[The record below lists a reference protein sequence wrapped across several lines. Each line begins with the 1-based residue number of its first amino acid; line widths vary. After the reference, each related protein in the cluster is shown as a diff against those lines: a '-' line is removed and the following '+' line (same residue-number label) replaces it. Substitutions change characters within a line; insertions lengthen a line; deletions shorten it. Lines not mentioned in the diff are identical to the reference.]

1 MAGKTE
7 KKAGLPLAVALV
19 ALLLFVSVVGIVAY
33 VKKAGSDVPGEAET
47 TSIAADSRA
56 DDGDAAA
63 EESAPDD
70 TASEDEE
77 DDEATALIDD
87 RLDDVPNAYQAYLE
101 LVDELEAS
109 YGTPATIE
117 SAQGYLDLDA
127 SHFADLSG
135 LCLLELID
143 FDRDGLDE
151 LVAGYREPTDGS
163 YHFRVYGYAQGQ
175 LHMYIDSIMG
185 GVGQPVIY
193 ELATE
198 TLNDGQ
204 EYLITHDGIRGHR
217 IYGFDATGRFVK
229 RIEIGDNQIDGKPV
243 YSTAVAKAM
252 QAWISDEQTRYPM
265 TMLQDADAALQAIE
279 ETRAELEAGAALAA
293 PDVLEAEDPALAN
306 ADDAGIVTYADD
318 PAGTTADADA
328 HLHLDQPDAPP
339 DAEAHLD
346 PTAVGPAGTG
356 ESASEHATTAGD
368 IIGAARSAAE
378 TTESADAELPKPRAY
393 TAKQLLAQIHDVT
406 DDSIADY
413 LYADFDGDGVRDL
426 VALSLHCTPPKDT
439 GASDWSAIY
448 AAPDGSEDSGDAMRF
463 GSGTDYTLSWWFA
476 NGEQVY
482 TFDSMRAPVVTGAKL
497 LKLETD
503 AGLQLAATVYWE
515 DDGATAGSATSGT
528 SLFSGTHS
536 AAAYAADA
544 GANQGGLSATRQ
556 TDSTSLIYRFDDS
569 GATELFR
576 EDGYRLSNPG
586 ANRIGF
592 SSVHY
597 TKADDGSLNESCAY
611 GTLRYNTADDSYQ
624 EYAF

>member
-1 MAGKTE
+1 MARKTE
-7 KKAGLPLAVALV
+7 KKAELPMAVTLV
-19 ALLLFVSVVGIVAY
+19 ALLLFVSVVGTVLY
-33 VKKAGSDVPGEAET
+33 VKKAGSGGPDEAGT
-47 TSIAADSRA
+47 TSAAADSSTA
-56 DDGDAAA
+56 DVDTAG
-63 EESAPDD
+63 ESAPDD
-70 TASEDEE
+70 AAAGDEE
-77 DDEATALIDD
+77 DEDEDTALIDET
-87 RLDDVPNAYQAYLE
+87 LDDVPHAYQAYLE
-101 LVDELEAS
+101 AVDELEAS
-109 YGTPATIE
+109 FGTPAAIE

-135 LCLLELID
+135 LCLLQLID
-143 FDRDGLDE
+143 FNRDGLDE

-217 IYGFDATGRFVK
+217 IYGFDATGHFMK
-229 RIEIGDNQIDGKPV
+229 RIEIGAHQINGEPV
-243 YSTAVAKAM
+243 YDNSVVKAM
-252 QAWISDEQTRYPM
+252 RAWISDEQTRYPM
-265 TMLQDADAALQAIE
+265 TMLQDAHVALQAIE
-279 ETRAELEAGAALAA
+279 ATRTELEDGAALTD
-293 PDVLEAEDPALAN
+293 PDVLEVEDPESAN
-306 ADDAGIVTYADD
+306 ADDAGIVTYADG
-318 PAGTTADADA
+318 PTGTTTDG
-328 HLHLDQPDAPP
+328 HLHLDST
-339 DAEAHLD
+339 E
-346 PTAVGPAGTG
+346 VGPAGTD

-368 IIGAARSAAE
+368 IVGAAKSTVE
-378 TTESADAELPKPRAY
+378 TTESEDAEPPKPRNC

-426 VALSLHCTPPKDT
+426 VALSLHCTPPKET
-439 GASDWSAIY
+439 AASDWSAIY

-503 AGLQLAATVYWE
+503 VGLQLAATVYWE
-515 DDGATAGSATSGT
+515 DEDTDAVHTSAGA

-597 TKADDGSLNESCAY
+597 TKGDDGCLNESCAY

>member
-1 MAGKTE
+1 MARKTE
-7 KKAGLPLAVALV
+7 KKAGLPMAVTLV
-19 ALLLFVSVVGIVAY
+19 ALLLFVSAVGTVLY
-33 VKKAGSDVPGEAET
+33 VKKAGSGGPDEAET
-47 TSIAADSRA
+47 TSAAADSSAA
-56 DDGDAAA
+56 DVDAAA
-63 EESAPDD
+63 GEPAPD
-70 TASEDEE
+70 AAAAGDEE
-77 DDEATALIDD
+77 GEDTALIDET
-87 RLDDVPNAYQAYLE
+87 LDNVPHAYQAYLE
-101 LVDELEAS
+101 AVDELEAS
-109 YGTPATIE
+109 FGTPAAIE

-229 RIEIGDNQIDGKPV
+229 RIEIGDNQINGQPV

-252 QAWISDEQTRYPM
+252 QAWIADEQTRYPM

-279 ETRAELEAGAALAA
+279 ETRAELETGAALTD
-293 PDVLEAEDPALAN
+293 PDILEAEDPSAAN

-318 PAGTTADADA
+318 PAGTTADA
-328 HLHLDQPDAPP
+328 HLQLDQPDATP

-346 PTAVGPAGTG
+346 PTAVGPAGTS

-368 IIGAARSAAE
+368 IIGAARSATE
-378 TTESADAELPKPRAY
+378 TTESADAEPPKPRNS

-426 VALSLHCTPPKDT
+426 VALSLHCTPPKET
-439 GASDWSAIY
+439 AASDWSAIY
-448 AAPDGSEDSGDAMRF
+448 AAPDGSEDGDAMRF
-463 GSGTDYTLSWWFA
+463 SSGTDYTLSWWFA

-503 AGLQLAATVYWE
+503 VGLQLAATVYWE
-515 DDGATAGSATSGT
+515 DEDTDAVNTSAGT

-597 TKADDGSLNESCAY
+597 TKGDDGSLNESCAY

>member
-7 KKAGLPLAVALV
+7 KKAGLPMAVVLV
-19 ALLLFVSVVGIVAY
+19 ALLLFVSVVGIAVY
-33 VKKAGSDVPGEAET
+33 VMKARSGGAGESET

-56 DDGDAAA
+56 ADEDAAA
-63 EESAPDD
+63 GESVPDD
-70 TASEDEE
+70 AASEDEE

-87 RLDDVPNAYQAYLE
+87 SLDDVPNAYQAYLE

-151 LVAGYREPTDGS
+151 LVAGYREPADGS

-185 GVGQPVIY
+185 GVGRPVIY

-243 YSTAVAKAM
+243 YSTAVARAM

-265 TMLQDADAALQAIE
+265 TMLQDADAALQAIK
-279 ETRAELEAGAALAA
+279 ETRAELETGAALTD
-293 PDVLEAEDPALAN
+293 PDILEAEDPASAN

-318 PAGTTADADA
+318 PAGTTADA
-328 HLHLDQPDAPP
+328 HLQLDQPDATP

-368 IIGAARSAAE
+368 IIGAARSATE
-378 TTESADAELPKPRAY
+378 TTESADAEPPKPRNS

-426 VALSLHCTPPKDT
+426 IALSLHCTPPKDT

-448 AAPDGSEDSGDAMRF
+448 AAPDGSENSGDAMRF

-482 TFDSMRAPVVTGAKL
+482 TFDSMRAPVATGAKL
-497 LKLETD
+497 MKLETD

-592 SSVHY
+592 SSVRY

>member
-7 KKAGLPLAVALV
+7 KKAGLPMAVTLV
-19 ALLLFVSVVGIVAY
+19 ALLLIVSVIGIGVY
-33 VKKAGSDVPGEAET
+33 VKKEGSGESDEAET
-47 TSIAADSRA
+47 TSAAADSSTA
-56 DDGDAAA
+56 DADAAA
-63 EESAPDD
+63 AGESAPDD
-70 TASEDEE
+70 ATAGDEE
-77 DDEATALIDD
+77 DDGEDTALIDET
-87 RLDDVPNAYQAYLE
+87 LEDVPHACQAYLE
-101 LVDELEAS
+101 AVDELEAS
-109 YGTPATIE
+109 YGTPATIA

-198 TLNDGQ
+198 TLNDGR
-204 EYLITHDGIRGHR
+204 EYLITHDGIRSHR
-217 IYGFDATGRFVK
+217 IYGFDATGHFMK
-229 RIEIGDNQIDGKPV
+229 RIEIGDNQINGEPV

-252 QAWISDEQTRYPM
+252 QAWIADEQTRYPM

-279 ETRAELEAGAALAA
+279 ETRAELKAGAALAE
-293 PDVLEAEDPALAN
+293 PDVLEAEDPASAN
-306 ADDAGIVTYADD
+306 ADDAAD
-318 PAGTTADADA
+318 
-328 HLHLDQPDAPP
+328 Q
-339 DAEAHLD
+339 
-346 PTAVGPAGTG
+346 TAVGHTDAG
-356 ESASEHATTAGD
+356 ESASTHATTED
-368 IIGAARSAAE
+368 IIDAAQAAADPDE
-378 TTESADAELPKPRAY
+378 TADTELPKPRAY

-426 VALSLHCTPPKDT
+426 VALSLHCTPPKET
-439 GASDWSAIY
+439 AASDWSAIY
-448 AAPDGSEDSGDAMRF
+448 AVPDGSEDSGGAMRF

-503 AGLQLAATVYWE
+503 VGLQLAATVYWE
-515 DDGATAGSATSGT
+515 GDGTDAASTSAGT

-544 GANQGGLSATRQ
+544 GVNQGGLSATRQ
-556 TDSTSLIYRFDDS
+556 TDSTGLIYRFDDS

-597 TKADDGSLNESCAY
+597 TKGDDGRLNESCAY

>member
-7 KKAGLPLAVALV
+7 KKAGLPMAVALV
-19 ALLLFVSVVGIVAY
+19 ALLLFVSAVGTVLY
-33 VKKAGSDVPGEAET
+33 VKKAGSGGPDEAET
-47 TSIAADSRA
+47 TSAAADSSAA
-56 DDGDAAA
+56 DADAVAG
-63 EESAPDD
+63 ESAPDD
-70 TASEDEE
+70 AVAGDEE
-77 DDEATALIDD
+77 GEDTALIDET
-87 RLDDVPNAYQAYLE
+87 LDDVPHAYQAYLE
-101 LVDELEAS
+101 VVDELEAS
-109 YGTPATIE
+109 FGTPAAIE

-135 LCLLELID
+135 LCLLQLID

-217 IYGFDATGRFVK
+217 IYGFDATGHFMK
-229 RIEIGDNQIDGKPV
+229 RIEIGAHQINGEPV
-243 YSTAVAKAM
+243 YDNSVVKAM
-252 QAWISDEQTRYPM
+252 RAWIADEQTRYPM
-265 TMLQDADAALQAIE
+265 TMLQDADTALQAIE
-279 ETRAELEAGAALAA
+279 ATRAELEAGAALT
-293 PDVLEAEDPALAN
+293 DSEVLEAENPESAN
-306 ADDAGIVTYADD
+306 ADDAGIVTCADG
-318 PAGTTADADA
+318 PTGTTTDG
-328 HLHLDQPDAPP
+328 HLHLDST
-339 DAEAHLD
+339 E
-346 PTAVGPAGTG
+346 VGPAGTD

-368 IIGAARSAAE
+368 IVGAAKSTVE
-378 TTESADAELPKPRAY
+378 TTESEDAEPPKPRNC

-406 DDSIADY
+406 DDSIADC

-426 VALSLHCTPPKDT
+426 VALSLHCTPPKET
-439 GASDWSAIY
+439 AASDWSAIY

-463 GSGTDYTLSWWFA
+463 SSGTDYTLSWWFA

-503 AGLQLAATVYWE
+503 VGLQLAATVYWE
-515 DDGATAGSATSGT
+515 DEDTDAVNTSAGV

-536 AAAYAADA
+536 AAAYVADA

-597 TKADDGSLNESCAY
+597 TKGDDGRLNESCAY

>member
-7 KKAGLPLAVALV
+7 KKAGLPMAVALV
-19 ALLLFVSVVGIVAY
+19 ALLLFVSVVGIVVY
-33 VKKAGSDVPGEAET
+33 VKKARSGGPGESET
-47 TSIAADSRA
+47 TSIAADSHA

-63 EESAPDD
+63 GESAPDD
-70 TASEDEE
+70 TGSEDEK
-77 DDEATALIDD
+77 DDETTALIDD
-87 RLDDVPNAYQAYLE
+87 SLDDVPNAYQAYLE

-109 YGTPATIE
+109 YGQPATLA

-151 LVAGYREPTDGS
+151 LLTGYREPTDGS

-229 RIEIGDNQIDGKPV
+229 RIEIGDNQINGQPV

-279 ETRAELEAGAALAA
+279 ATRAELEAGAALTD
-293 PDVLEAEDPALAN
+293 PDILEAEDPESAN

-318 PAGTTADADA
+318 PAGTT
-328 HLHLDQPDAPP
+328 PDT
-339 DAEAHLD
+339 ETHLD
-346 PTAVGPAGTG
+346 PTLVVPAGA
-356 ESASEHATTAGD
+356 SASEHPTNDGD

-378 TTESADAELPKPRAY
+378 TTESADAEPPKLRNS

-426 VALSLHCTPPKDT
+426 VALSLHCTPSKET
-439 GASDWSAIY
+439 AASDWSAVY
-448 AAPDGSEDSGDAMRF
+448 AAPDGSEDSDDTMRF

-497 LKLETD
+497 MKLETD
-503 AGLQLAATVYWE
+503 TGLQLAATVYWE
-515 DDGATAGSATSGT
+515 DDGAAAGSVTSGT

-556 TDSTSLIYRFDDS
+556 ADSTSLIYRFDDS

-586 ANRIGF
+586 VNRIGF

>member
-7 KKAGLPLAVALV
+7 KKAGLPMAVALV
-19 ALLLFVSVVGIVAY
+19 ALLLLVSVVGIVVY
-33 VKKAGSDVPGEAET
+33 VKKARSGGPGESET
-47 TSIAADSRA
+47 TSIAADSHA
-56 DDGDAAA
+56 ADGDAAA
-63 EESAPDD
+63 GESAADD

-77 DDEATALIDD
+77 GDETTALIDD
-87 RLDDVPNAYQAYLE
+87 SLDDVPNAYQAYLE

-109 YGTPATIE
+109 FGTPATIE

-151 LVAGYREPTDGS
+151 LLTGYREPTDGS

-229 RIEIGDNQIDGKPV
+229 RIEIGDNQIDGQPV

-279 ETRAELEAGAALAA
+279 ETRAELETGAAL
-293 PDVLEAEDPALAN
+293 
-306 ADDAGIVTYADD
+306 
-318 PAGTTADADA
+318 
-328 HLHLDQPDAPP
+328 
-339 DAEAHLD
+339 
-346 PTAVGPAGTG
+346 
-356 ESASEHATTAGD
+356 
-368 IIGAARSAAE
+368 AE
-378 TTESADAELPKPRAY
+378 TTESEDAEPPKPRAY

-426 VALSLHCTPPKDT
+426 VALSLHCTPPKET
-439 GASDWSAIY
+439 AASDWSAIY
-448 AAPDGSEDSGDAMRF
+448 AAPDGSEDSDDAMRF

-482 TFDSMRAPVVTGAKL
+482 TFDSMRAPVATGAKL
-497 LKLETD
+497 MKLETD

-592 SSVHY
+592 SSVRY

>member
-1 MAGKTE
+1 MTGKECAMAGKTE
-7 KKAGLPLAVALV
+7 KKAGLPMAVALV
-19 ALLLFVSVVGIVAY
+19 ALLLFVSAVGTVLY
-33 VKKAGSDVPGEAET
+33 VKKAGSGGPDEAET
-47 TSIAADSRA
+47 TSAAADSSAA
-56 DDGDAAA
+56 DADAAA
-63 EESAPDD
+63 GESAPDD
-70 TASEDEE
+70 AVAGDEE
-77 DDEATALIDD
+77 GEDTALIDET
-87 RLDDVPNAYQAYLE
+87 LDDVPHAYQAYLE
-101 LVDELEAS
+101 VVDELEAS
-109 YGTPATIE
+109 FGTPAAIE

-135 LCLLELID
+135 LCLLQLID

-217 IYGFDATGRFVK
+217 IYGFDATGHFMK
-229 RIEIGDNQIDGKPV
+229 RIEIGAHQINGEPV
-243 YSTAVAKAM
+243 YDNSVVKAM
-252 QAWISDEQTRYPM
+252 RAWIADEQTRYPM
-265 TMLQDADAALQAIE
+265 TMLQDADTALQAIE
-279 ETRAELEAGAALAA
+279 ATRAELEAGAALT
-293 PDVLEAEDPALAN
+293 DSEVLEAENPESAN
-306 ADDAGIVTYADD
+306 ADDAGIVTCADG
-318 PAGTTADADA
+318 PTGTTTDG
-328 HLHLDQPDAPP
+328 HLHLDST
-339 DAEAHLD
+339 E
-346 PTAVGPAGTG
+346 VGPAGTD

-368 IIGAARSAAE
+368 IVGAAKSTVE
-378 TTESADAELPKPRAY
+378 TTESEDAEPPKPRNC

-406 DDSIADY
+406 DDSIADC

-426 VALSLHCTPPKDT
+426 VALSLHCTPPKET
-439 GASDWSAIY
+439 AASDWSAIY

-463 GSGTDYTLSWWFA
+463 SSGTDYTLSWWFA

-503 AGLQLAATVYWE
+503 VGLQLAATVYWE
-515 DDGATAGSATSGT
+515 DEDTDAVNTSAGV

-597 TKADDGSLNESCAY
+597 TKGDDGRLNESCAY

>member
-1 MAGKTE
+1 MARKTE
-7 KKAGLPLAVALV
+7 KKAGLPMAVALV
-19 ALLLFVSVVGIVAY
+19 ALLLFVSVVGIVVY
-33 VKKAGSDVPGEAET
+33 VKKARSGGPDETET
-47 TSIAADSRA
+47 TSATADSSTA
-56 DDGDAAA
+56 DVDAAA
-63 EESAPDD
+63 GESAPD
-70 TASEDEE
+70 AAAGDEE
-77 DDEATALIDD
+77 GEDTALIDET
-87 RLDDVPNAYQAYLE
+87 LDDVPHAYQAYLE
-101 LVDELEAS
+101 AVDELEAS
-109 YGTPATIE
+109 FGTPAAIE

-135 LCLLELID
+135 LCLLQLID
-143 FDRDGLDE
+143 FNRDGLDE

-217 IYGFDATGRFVK
+217 IYGFDATGHFMK
-229 RIEIGDNQIDGKPV
+229 RIEIGAHQINGEPV
-243 YSTAVAKAM
+243 YDNSVVKAM
-252 QAWISDEQTRYPM
+252 RAWIADEQTSYPM
-265 TMLQDADAALQAIE
+265 TMLQDADVALQAIE
-279 ETRAELEAGAALAA
+279 ATRTELEDGAALTD
-293 PDVLEAEDPALAN
+293 PEVLEAENPESAN
-306 ADDAGIVTYADD
+306 ADDAGIVTYADG
-318 PAGTTADADA
+318 PTGTTTDG
-328 HLHLDQPDAPP
+328 HLYLDLT
-339 DAEAHLD
+339 E
-346 PTAVGPAGTG
+346 VGPAGTD

-368 IIGAARSAAE
+368 VFGAAKSVAE
-378 TTESADAELPKPRAY
+378 TTESEDAEPPKPRAY

-426 VALSLHCTPPKDT
+426 VALSLHCTTPKET

-448 AAPDGSEDSGDAMRF
+448 AAPDGSKDSGDAMRF
-463 GSGTDYTLSWWFA
+463 SSGTDYTLSWWFA

-503 AGLQLAATVYWE
+503 VGLQLAATVYWE
-515 DDGATAGSATSGT
+515 DEDTDAVNTSAGA

-597 TKADDGSLNESCAY
+597 TKGDDGCLNESCAY

>member
-7 KKAGLPLAVALV
+7 KKAGLPMAVALV
-19 ALLLFVSVVGIVAY
+19 ALLLFVSVVGIVVY
-33 VKKAGSDVPGEAET
+33 VKKAGSGEPGENET
-47 TSIAADSRA
+47 TSIAANSHA
-56 DDGDAAA
+56 ADGDAAG
-63 EESAPDD
+63 ESAPDD
-70 TASEDEE
+70 AASEDEE
-77 DDEATALIDD
+77 DDEATALIDES
-87 RLDDVPNAYQAYLE
+87 LDDVPNAYQAYLE

-109 YGTPATIE
+109 FGTPATIE

-204 EYLITHDGIRGHR
+204 EYLITHDGIRSHR

-252 QAWISDEQTRYPM
+252 QAWIADEQTRYPM

-279 ETRAELEAGAALAA
+279 ATRAELATGAALTD
-293 PDVLEAEDPALAN
+293 PDVLEAEDPSAAN

-318 PAGTTADADA
+318 PAGTTADA
-328 HLHLDQPDAPP
+328 HLHLDQPDATP

-346 PTAVGPAGTG
+346 PTAVGPAGTV

-378 TTESADAELPKPRAY
+378 TTESADAEPPKPHNS
-393 TAKQLLAQIHDVT
+393 TAKQLLGQIHDVT
-406 DDSIADY
+406 DDRIADY

-426 VALSLHCTPPKDT
+426 VALSLHCTPPKET
-439 GASDWSAIY
+439 AARDWSALY

-497 LKLETD
+497 MKLETD

>member
-7 KKAGLPLAVALV
+7 KKAGLPMAVTLV
-19 ALLLFVSVVGIVAY
+19 ALLLFVSVVGTVLY
-33 VKKAGSDVPGEAET
+33 VKKAGSGESNQAET
-47 TSIAADSRA
+47 TSAAADSSTA
-56 DDGDAAA
+56 DVDTAG
-63 EESAPDD
+63 ESAPDD
-70 TASEDEE
+70 AAAGDEE
-77 DDEATALIDD
+77 DEDEDTALIDET
-87 RLDDVPNAYQAYLE
+87 LDDVPHAYQAYLE
-101 LVDELEAS
+101 AVDELEAS
-109 YGTPATIE
+109 FGTPAAIE

-135 LCLLELID
+135 LCLLQLID

-217 IYGFDATGRFVK
+217 IYGFDATGHFMK
-229 RIEIGDNQIDGKPV
+229 RIEIGAHQINGEPV
-243 YSTAVAKAM
+243 YDNSVVKAM
-252 QAWISDEQTRYPM
+252 RAWISDEQTSYPM
-265 TMLQDADAALQAIE
+265 TMLQDAHVALQAIE
-279 ETRAELEAGAALAA
+279 ATRTELEDGAALTD
-293 PDVLEAEDPALAN
+293 PEVLEAENPASAN
-306 ADDAGIVTYADD
+306 ADDAGIVTYADG
-318 PAGTTADADA
+318 PTGTTTDG
-328 HLHLDQPDAPP
+328 HLHLDST
-339 DAEAHLD
+339 E
-346 PTAVGPAGTG
+346 VGPAGTD

-368 IIGAARSAAE
+368 IVGAAKSTVE
-378 TTESADAELPKPRAY
+378 TTESEDAEPPKPRNC

-426 VALSLHCTPPKDT
+426 VALSLHCTPPKET
-439 GASDWSAIY
+439 AASDWSAIY
-448 AAPDGSEDSGDAMRF
+448 AAPDGSEDSGAAMRF

-503 AGLQLAATVYWE
+503 MGLQLAATVYWE
-515 DDGATAGSATSGT
+515 DEDTDAVNTSAGA

-597 TKADDGSLNESCAY
+597 TKGDDGRLNESCAY

>member
-7 KKAGLPLAVALV
+7 KKAGLPMAVVLV
-19 ALLLFVSVVGIVAY
+19 ALLLFVSVVGIAVY
-33 VKKAGSDVPGEAET
+33 VNKARSGGPGEPET
-47 TSIAADSRA
+47 TSSAADSRTA
-56 DDGDAAA
+56 DGDAATG
-63 EESAPDD
+63 ESAPDD
-70 TASEDEE
+70 AASEDEE
-77 DDEATALIDD
+77 DDETTALIDET
-87 RLDDVPNAYQAYLE
+87 LDDVPNAYQAYLE

-109 YGTPATIE
+109 FGAPATIE

-151 LVAGYREPTDGS
+151 LVAGYREPTDSS

-217 IYGFDATGRFVK
+217 IYGFDTTGRFVK
-229 RIEIGDNQIDGKPV
+229 RIEIGDNQINGEPV

-252 QAWISDEQTRYPM
+252 QAWIADEQTRYPM

-279 ETRAELEAGAALAA
+279 ETRAELETGAALAE

-318 PAGTTADADA
+318 PAGMTADADA
-328 HLHLDQPDAPP
+328 HLHLDQSDAPP
-339 DAEAHLD
+339 DAEAHLN

-368 IIGAARSAAE
+368 IIGAARSATE
-378 TTESADAELPKPRAY
+378 TTESADAEPPKPRNS

-556 TDSTSLIYRFDDS
+556 ADSTSLIYRFDDS

-576 EDGYRLSNPG
+576 GDGYRLSNPG

-597 TKADDGSLNESCAY
+597 TKGDDGSLNESCAY

>member
-7 KKAGLPLAVALV
+7 KKAGLPMAVALV
-19 ALLLFVSVVGIVAY
+19 ALLLIVSVVGIAVY
-33 VKKAGSDVPGEAET
+33 VKKARSGGAEEPET
-47 TSIAADSRA
+47 ASIAADSRA
-56 DDGDAAA
+56 ADEDAAA
-63 EESAPDD
+63 GESAPDD
-70 TASEDEE
+70 TGSEAEK
-77 DDEATALIDD
+77 DDETTALIDD
-87 RLDDVPNAYQAYLE
+87 SLDDVPNAYQAYLE

-109 YGTPATIE
+109 YGQPATIE

-151 LVAGYREPTDGS
+151 LLTGYREPTDGS

-229 RIEIGDNQIDGKPV
+229 RIEIGDNQIDGQPV

-279 ETRAELEAGAALAA
+279 ATRAELEAGAALTT
-293 PDVLEAEDPALAN
+293 PDILEAEDPESAN

-318 PAGTTADADA
+318 PAGTT
-328 HLHLDQPDAPP
+328 PDT
-339 DAEAHLD
+339 ETHLD
-346 PTAVGPAGTG
+346 PTLVVPAGA
-356 ESASEHATTAGD
+356 SASEHPTNDGD
-368 IIGAARSAAE
+368 IIGAVRSAAE
-378 TTESADAELPKPRAY
+378 TTESADAEPPKPRNS

-426 VALSLHCTPPKDT
+426 IALSLHCTPPKET
-439 GASDWSAIY
+439 GASDWSAVY
-448 AAPDGSEDSGDAMRF
+448 AAPDGNGDSGDVMRF

-482 TFDSMRAPVVTGAKL
+482 TFDSMRASVATGAKL
-497 LKLETD
+497 MKLESD

-556 TDSTSLIYRFDDS
+556 ADSTSLIYRFDDS

>member
-1 MAGKTE
+1 MARKTE
-7 KKAGLPLAVALV
+7 KKAGLPMAVTLV
-19 ALLLFVSVVGIVAY
+19 ALLLFVSVVGTVLY
-33 VKKAGSDVPGEAET
+33 VKKAGSGEADEVET
-47 TSIAADSRA
+47 TSAAADSSTA
-56 DDGDAAA
+56 DVDTAG
-63 EESAPDD
+63 ESAPDD
-70 TASEDEE
+70 AAAGDEE
-77 DDEATALIDD
+77 DEDEDTALIDET
-87 RLDDVPNAYQAYLE
+87 LDDVPHAYQAYLE
-101 LVDELEAS
+101 AVDELEAS
-109 YGTPATIE
+109 FGTPAAIE

-135 LCLLELID
+135 LCLLQLID
-143 FDRDGLDE
+143 FNRDGLDE

-217 IYGFDATGRFVK
+217 IYGFDATGHFMK
-229 RIEIGDNQIDGKPV
+229 RIEIGAHQINGEPV
-243 YSTAVAKAM
+243 YDNSVVKAM
-252 QAWISDEQTRYPM
+252 RAWISDEQTSYPM
-265 TMLQDADAALQAIE
+265 TMLQDADVALQAIE
-279 ETRAELEAGAALAA
+279 ATRAELEDGAALTDS
-293 PDVLEAEDPALAN
+293 DVLEVEDPESAN
-306 ADDAGIVTYADD
+306 ADDAGIVTYADG
-318 PAGTTADADA
+318 PTGTTTDG
-328 HLHLDQPDAPP
+328 HLHLDST
-339 DAEAHLD
+339 E
-346 PTAVGPAGTG
+346 VGPAGTD

-368 IIGAARSAAE
+368 IVGAAKSTVE
-378 TTESADAELPKPRAY
+378 TTESEDAEPPKPRNC

-426 VALSLHCTPPKDT
+426 VALSLHCTPPKET
-439 GASDWSAIY
+439 AASDWSAIY

-482 TFDSMRAPVVTGAKL
+482 TFDSMRATVVTGAKL

-503 AGLQLAATVYWE
+503 VGLQLAATVYWE
-515 DDGATAGSATSGT
+515 DEDTDAVNTSAGT

-544 GANQGGLSATRQ
+544 GANQGGLNATRQ

-597 TKADDGSLNESCAY
+597 TKGDDGCLNESCAY

>member
-7 KKAGLPLAVALV
+7 KKAGLPMAVTLV
-19 ALLLFVSVVGIVAY
+19 ALLLFVSAVGTVLY
-33 VKKAGSDVPGEAET
+33 VKKAGSGELNQAET
-47 TSIAADSRA
+47 TSAAADGSTA
-56 DDGDAAA
+56 DVDAAA
-63 EESAPDD
+63 GESAPDD
-70 TASEDEE
+70 AAAGDEE
-77 DDEATALIDD
+77 GEGEDTALIDET
-87 RLDDVPNAYQAYLE
+87 LDDVPHAYQAYLE
-101 LVDELEAS
+101 AVDELEAS
-109 YGTPATIE
+109 YGTPATIA

-198 TLNDGQ
+198 TLNDGR
-204 EYLITHDGIRGHR
+204 EYLITHDGIRSHR
-217 IYGFDATGRFVK
+217 IYGFDATGHFMK
-229 RIEIGDNQIDGKPV
+229 RIEIGDNQINGEPV

-252 QAWISDEQTRYPM
+252 QAWIADEQTRYPM

-279 ETRAELEAGAALAA
+279 ATRAELEAGAALAE
-293 PDVLEAEDPALAN
+293 PDVFEAEDSESAN
-306 ADDAGIVTYADD
+306 ADDAGIVS
-318 PAGTTADADA
+318 DADG
-328 HLHLDQPDAPP
+328 PTESE
-339 DAEAHLD
+339 DAE
-346 PTAVGPAGTG
+346 P
-356 ESASEHATTAGD
+356 
-368 IIGAARSAAE
+368 
-378 TTESADAELPKPRAY
+378 PKPRAY

-426 VALSLHCTPPKDT
+426 VALSLHCTPPKET
-439 GASDWSAIY
+439 AASDWSAIY
-448 AAPDGSEDSGDAMRF
+448 AAPDGSEDSGDVMRF

-503 AGLQLAATVYWE
+503 VGLQLAATVYWE
-515 DDGATAGSATSGT
+515 GDGTDAASTSAGT

-544 GANQGGLSATRQ
+544 GVNQGGLSATRQ

-597 TKADDGSLNESCAY
+597 TKGDDGRLNESCAY

>member
-1 MAGKTE
+1 MARKTE
-7 KKAGLPLAVALV
+7 KKAGLPMAVTLV
-19 ALLLFVSVVGIVAY
+19 ALLLFVSAVGTVLY
-33 VKKAGSDVPGEAET
+33 VKKAGSGESNQAET
-47 TSIAADSRA
+47 TSAAADGSTA
-56 DDGDAAA
+56 DVDAAVGEPAPDAAA
-63 EESAPDD
+63 G
-70 TASEDEE
+70 DEE
-77 DDEATALIDD
+77 GEDTALIDET
-87 RLDDVPNAYQAYLE
+87 LDDVPHAYQAYLE
-101 LVDELEAS
+101 VADELEAS
-109 YGTPATIE
+109 FGTPAAIE

-127 SHFADLSG
+127 SHFADLGG
-135 LCLLELID
+135 LCLLQLID

-198 TLNDGQ
+198 TLNDGR

-229 RIEIGDNQIDGKPV
+229 RIEIGDNQINGEPV

-252 QAWISDEQTRYPM
+252 QAWIADEQTRYPM

-279 ETRAELEAGAALAA
+279 ETRAELKDGAALAE
-293 PDVLEAEDPALAN
+293 PDVLEAEDPSVAN
-306 ADDAGIVTYADD
+306 ADDAGIVNHADG
-318 PAGTTADADA
+318 PTGTTTDGP
-328 HLHLDQPDAPP
+328 LHLDQPDAAP
-339 DAEAHLD
+339 DTEAHLD
-346 PTAVGPAGTG
+346 STEVGPAGTD
-356 ESASEHATTAGD
+356 ESASEHATTTGD
-368 IIGAARSAAE
+368 IIDTAKSTAE
-378 TTESADAELPKPRAY
+378 TTESEDAEPPKPRAY
-393 TAKQLLAQIHDVT
+393 TAKQLLARIHDVT
-406 DDSIADY
+406 DDSIVDY

-426 VALSLHCTPPKDT
+426 VALSLHCTPPKET
-439 GASDWSAIY
+439 AASDWSAIY

-503 AGLQLAATVYWE
+503 VGLQLAATVYWE
-515 DDGATAGSATSGT
+515 GDGTDAASTSAGT

-597 TKADDGSLNESCAY
+597 TKGDDGRLNESCAY

>member
-7 KKAGLPLAVALV
+7 KKAGLPMAVALV
-19 ALLLFVSVVGIVAY
+19 ALLLFVSVVGIVVY
-33 VKKAGSDVPGEAET
+33 VKKAGSGEPGENET
-47 TSIAADSRA
+47 TSVAADSRA
-56 DDGDAAA
+56 ADGDAAG
-63 EESAPDD
+63 ESASDD
-70 TASEDEE
+70 VASEDEG

-87 RLDDVPNAYQAYLE
+87 SLDDVPNAYQAYLE

-151 LVAGYREPTDGS
+151 LVAGYREPADGS

-229 RIEIGDNQIDGKPV
+229 RIEIGDNQIDGKSV

-279 ETRAELEAGAALAA
+279 ETRAELETGAALTD
-293 PDVLEAEDPALAN
+293 PDILEAEDPSAAN

-318 PAGTTADADA
+318 PAGTTADA
-328 HLHLDQPDAPP
+328 HLQLDQPDATP

-356 ESASEHATTAGD
+356 ESASEHATTTGD
-368 IIGAARSAAE
+368 IIGAARSVAE
-378 TTESADAELPKPRAY
+378 TTESADAEPPKPRNS

-426 VALSLHCTPPKDT
+426 IALSLHCTPPKET

-448 AAPDGSEDSGDAMRF
+448 AAPDGSGDSGDAMRF

-482 TFDSMRAPVVTGAKL
+482 TFDSMRAQLVTGAKL
-497 LKLETD
+497 MKLETD

-515 DDGATAGSATSGT
+515 DNGATAGSATSGT

-556 TDSTSLIYRFDDS
+556 ADSTSLIYRFDDS

-586 ANRIGF
+586 ENRIGF

-597 TKADDGSLNESCAY
+597 TKGDDGSLNESCAY

>member
-7 KKAGLPLAVALV
+7 KKAGLPMAVALV
-19 ALLLFVSVVGIVAY
+19 ALLLFVSVVGIVVY
-33 VKKAGSDVPGEAET
+33 VKKARSGGSEEPET

-56 DDGDAAA
+56 ADGDAAA
-63 EESAPDD
+63 GESAADD

-77 DDEATALIDD
+77 GDEATALIDD
-87 RLDDVPNAYQAYLE
+87 SLDDVPNAYQAYLE

-109 YGTPATIE
+109 YGQPATLA
-117 SAQGYLDLDA
+117 STQGYLDLDA

-151 LVAGYREPTDGS
+151 LVAGYREPADGS

-243 YSTAVAKAM
+243 YSIAVAKAM
-252 QAWISDEQTRYPM
+252 QAWIADEQTRYPM

-279 ETRAELEAGAALAA
+279 ETRAELEVGAALTD
-293 PDVLEAEDPALAN
+293 PDILEAEDPAAAN
-306 ADDAGIVTYADD
+306 ADDAGIVTYADE
-318 PAGTTADADA
+318 PAGTT
-328 HLHLDQPDAPP
+328 PYT
-339 DAEAHLD
+339 ETHLD

-368 IIGAARSAAE
+368 IIGAARSATE
-378 TTESADAELPKPRAY
+378 TTESADAEPPKPRNS

-426 VALSLHCTPPKDT
+426 VALSLHCTPPKET

-497 LKLETD
+497 MKLETD

-592 SSVHY
+592 SSVRY

>member
-1 MAGKTE
+1 MAEKTE

-19 ALLLFVSVVGIVAY
+19 ALLLFVSVVGVVVY
-33 VKKAGSDVPGEAET
+33 VKKASSGGPGESET
-47 TSIAADSRA
+47 TSSAADSRA
-56 DDGDAAA
+56 ADGDAAA

-70 TASEDEE
+70 AASEDEE
-77 DDEATALIDD
+77 GNEATALIDD
-87 RLDDVPNAYQAYLE
+87 SLDDVPNAYQAYLE

-109 YGTPATIE
+109 FGTPATIE

-135 LCLLELID
+135 LCLLKLID

-163 YHFRVYGYAQGQ
+163 YHFRVYGYAQAK
-175 LHMYIDSIMG
+175 LHLYIDSIMG

-229 RIEIGDNQIDGKPV
+229 RIEIGDNQINGEPV

-252 QAWISDEQTRYPM
+252 QAWIADEQTRYPM

-279 ETRAELEAGAALAA
+279 ETRAELEAGAVLTD
-293 PDVLEAEDPALAN
+293 PEVLEAEDPALAN
-306 ADDAGIVTYADD
+306 ADDARIVTSADD
-318 PAGTTADADA
+318 N
-328 HLHLDQPDAPP
+328 
-339 DAEAHLD
+339 
-346 PTAVGPAGTG
+346 
-356 ESASEHATTAGD
+356 
-368 IIGAARSAAE
+368 
-378 TTESADAELPKPRAY
+378 Y

-413 LYADFDGDGVRDL
+413 LYADFDGDGVRDI
-426 VALSLHCTPPKDT
+426 VALSLHCTPPKET
-439 GASDWSAIY
+439 AARDWSALY

-503 AGLQLAATVYWE
+503 VGLQLAATVYWE
-515 DDGATAGSATSGT
+515 GDGTDAASTSAGT
-528 SLFSGTHS
+528 SLFSGTRS

-586 ANRIGF
+586 ENRIGF
-592 SSVHY
+592 SNVHY
-597 TKADDGSLNESCAY
+597 TKGDDGSLNESCAY

>member
-1 MAGKTE
+1 MAWKTE
-7 KKAGLPLAVALV
+7 KKAGLPMAVTLV
-19 ALLLFVSVVGIVAY
+19 ALLLFVSVVGIAVY
-33 VKKAGSDVPGEAET
+33 VKKARSGEPGENET
-47 TSIAADSRA
+47 TSVAADSRA
-56 DDGDAAA
+56 ADGDVAAG
-63 EESAPDD
+63 ESAADD
-70 TASEDEE
+70 AASEDEE

-87 RLDDVPNAYQAYLE
+87 SLDDVPNAYQAYLE

-204 EYLITHDGIRGHR
+204 EYLITHDGIRGHG
-217 IYGFDATGRFVK
+217 IYGFDATGHFMK
-229 RIEIGDNQIDGKPV
+229 RIEIGAHQINGEPV
-243 YSTAVAKAM
+243 YDNSVVKAM
-252 QAWISDEQTRYPM
+252 RAWIADEQTRYPM
-265 TMLQDADAALQAIE
+265 TMLQDADVALQAIE
-279 ETRAELEAGAALAA
+279 ATRAELEAGAALTD
-293 PDVLEAEDPALAN
+293 PEVLEAEDPASAN
-306 ADDAGIVTYADD
+306 ADDAEIVSYADG
-318 PAGTTADADA
+318 PTGTTTDG
-328 HLHLDQPDAPP
+328 HLHLDQSDAAPDT
-339 DAEAHLD
+339 EAHLD
-346 PTAVGPAGTG
+346 PTEVGPAGTD

-368 IIGAARSAAE
+368 IIGAAKSTAE
-378 TTESADAELPKPRAY
+378 TTESEDAEPPKPRNC

-413 LYADFDGDGVRDL
+413 LYGDFDGDGVRDL
-426 VALSLHCTPPKDT
+426 VALSLHCTPPKET
-439 GASDWSAIY
+439 AASDWSAIY
-448 AAPDGSEDSGDAMRF
+448 AAPDGSEDGDAMRF
-463 GSGTDYTLSWWFA
+463 SSGTDYTLSWWFA

-503 AGLQLAATVYWE
+503 VGLQLAATVYWE
-515 DDGATAGSATSGT
+515 DEDTDAVNTSAGT

-597 TKADDGSLNESCAY
+597 TKGDDGSLNESCAY

>member
-1 MAGKTE
+1 
-7 KKAGLPLAVALV
+7 
-19 ALLLFVSVVGIVAY
+19 
-33 VKKAGSDVPGEAET
+33 
-47 TSIAADSRA
+47 
-56 DDGDAAA
+56 
-63 EESAPDD
+63 
-70 TASEDEE
+70 
-77 DDEATALIDD
+77 
-87 RLDDVPNAYQAYLE
+87 
-101 LVDELEAS
+101 
-109 YGTPATIE
+109 
-117 SAQGYLDLDA
+117 
-127 SHFADLSG
+127 
-135 LCLLELID
+135 
-143 FDRDGLDE
+143 
-151 LVAGYREPTDGS
+151 
-163 YHFRVYGYAQGQ
+163 
-175 LHMYIDSIMG
+175 MYIDSIMG

-217 IYGFDATGRFVK
+217 IYGFDATGHFMK
-229 RIEIGDNQIDGKPV
+229 RIEIGAHQINGEPV
-243 YSTAVAKAM
+243 YDNSVVKAM
-252 QAWISDEQTRYPM
+252 RAWIADEQTRYPM
-265 TMLQDADAALQAIE
+265 TMLQDAQAALQAIE
-279 ETRAELEAGAALAA
+279 ATRAELEAGAALAE
-293 PDVLEAEDPALAN
+293 PEVLEAEDPSVAN
-306 ADDAGIVTYADD
+306 ADDAGIVSYADG
-318 PAGTTADADA
+318 PTGTTTDG
-328 HLHLDQPDAPP
+328 HLHLDST
-339 DAEAHLD
+339 E
-346 PTAVGPAGTG
+346 VGPAGTD

-368 IIGAARSAAE
+368 IVGAAKSTAE
-378 TTESADAELPKPRAY
+378 TTESEDAEPPKPRSC

-426 VALSLHCTPPKDT
+426 VALSLHCTQPKDT
-439 GASDWSAIY
+439 AASDWSAIY
-448 AAPDGSEDSGDAMRF
+448 AAPDGSEDGDAMRF
-463 GSGTDYTLSWWFA
+463 SSGTDYTLSWWFA

-503 AGLQLAATVYWE
+503 VGLQLAATVYWE
-515 DDGATAGSATSGT
+515 DEDTDAVNTSAGT

-597 TKADDGSLNESCAY
+597 TKGDDGSLNESCAY
-611 GTLRYNTADDSYQ
+611 GILRYNTADDSYQ

>member
-7 KKAGLPLAVALV
+7 KKAGLPMAVALV
-19 ALLLFVSVVGIVAY
+19 ALLLFVSVVGIAVY
-33 VKKAGSDVPGEAET
+33 VMKARSGGPGEPET
-47 TSIAADSRA
+47 TGIAADSSTA
-56 DDGDAAA
+56 DGDAAA
-63 EESAPDD
+63 GESAADNA
-70 TASEDEE
+70 ASEDEE

-87 RLDDVPNAYQAYLE
+87 SLDDVPNAYQAYLE

-109 YGTPATIE
+109 FGTPATIE

-229 RIEIGDNQIDGKPV
+229 RIEIGDNQINGEPV

-252 QAWISDEQTRYPM
+252 QAWIADEQTRYPM

-279 ETRAELEAGAALAA
+279 ETRAELETGAALAE
-293 PDVLEAEDPALAN
+293 PDVLEAEDPSSAN
-306 ADDAGIVTYADD
+306 ADDAGIATYADD

-328 HLHLDQPDAPP
+328 NLHFDQP

-378 TTESADAELPKPRAY
+378 TTESADAEPPKPRNS

-426 VALSLHCTPPKDT
+426 IALSLHCTPPKDT

-482 TFDSMRAPVVTGAKL
+482 TFDSMRAPVATGAKL
-497 LKLETD
+497 MKLETD

-592 SSVHY
+592 SSVRY

>member
-7 KKAGLPLAVALV
+7 KKAGLPVAVALV
-19 ALLLFVSVVGIVAY
+19 ALLLFVSVVGIVVY
-33 VKKAGSDVPGEAET
+33 VKKAGSDGPDEAET
-47 TSIAADSRA
+47 TSIAVDSSA
-56 DDGDAAA
+56 AAADAAA
-63 EESAPDD
+63 GESAADD
-70 TASEDEE
+70 AATEDE
-77 DDEATALIDD
+77 DDGEREALIDET
-87 RLDDVPNAYQAYLE
+87 LDDVPHAYEAYLE
-101 LVDELEAS
+101 VVDELEAS
-109 YGTPATIE
+109 FGKPATIE
-117 SAQGYLDLDA
+117 PAHGYLDLDA

-135 LCLLELID
+135 LCLLELLD
-143 FDRDGLDE
+143 FNRDGLDE
-151 LVAGYREPTDGS
+151 LVAGYRAPTDGS

-229 RIEIGDNQIDGKPV
+229 RIEIGDNQINGEPV

-252 QAWISDEQTRYPM
+252 QAWIADEQTRYPM
-265 TMLQDADAALQAIE
+265 TMLQEADAALQAIE
-279 ETRAELEAGAALAA
+279 ETRAELEAGAALSD
-293 PDVLEAEDPALAN
+293 PDVLEAEDPESAN
-306 ADDAGIVTYADD
+306 ADDAGVVTYTDD
-318 PAGTTADADA
+318 PTGTT
-328 HLHLDQPDAPP
+328 PDT
-339 DAEAHLD
+339 EAHLD

-356 ESASEHATTAGD
+356 ESASVHATTAGD
-368 IIGAARSAAE
+368 IIGAARSATE
-378 TTESADAELPKPRAY
+378 TTESADAEPPKPKNY

-426 VALSLHCTPPKDT
+426 VALSLHCTPPKAAA
-439 GASDWSAIY
+439 ASDWSAIY
-448 AAPDGSEDSGDAMRF
+448 AAPDGSGDSGDAMRF

-497 LKLETD
+497 MTLESD
-503 AGLQLAATVYWE
+503 AGLQLAATVYWK
-515 DDGATAGSATSGT
+515 DDGTTAGSAASGT

-556 TDSTSLIYRFDDS
+556 TDSTGLIYRFDDS

-597 TKADDGSLNESCAY
+597 TKGDDGSLNESCAY

-624 EYAF
+624 EYSF

>member
-1 MAGKTE
+1 MARKTE
-7 KKAGLPLAVALV
+7 KKAGLPMAVTLV
-19 ALLLFVSVVGIVAY
+19 ALLLFVSVVGTVLY
-33 VKKAGSDVPGEAET
+33 VKKAGSGEADEVET
-47 TSIAADSRA
+47 TSAAADSSTA
-56 DDGDAAA
+56 DVDTAAGKP
-63 EESAPDD
+63 APDSAA
-70 TASEDEE
+70 TGDEE
-77 DDEATALIDD
+77 DEGEDTALIDET
-87 RLDDVPNAYQAYLE
+87 LDDVPHAYQAYLE
-101 LVDELEAS
+101 AVDELEAS
-109 YGTPATIE
+109 FGTPAAIE

-135 LCLLELID
+135 LCLLQLID

-217 IYGFDATGRFVK
+217 IYGFDATGHFMK
-229 RIEIGDNQIDGKPV
+229 RIEIGAHQINGEPV
-243 YSTAVAKAM
+243 YDNSVVKAM
-252 QAWISDEQTRYPM
+252 RAWIADEQTRYPM
-265 TMLQDADAALQAIE
+265 TMLQDAHAALQAIE
-279 ETRAELEAGAALAA
+279 ATRAELEDGAALT
-293 PDVLEAEDPALAN
+293 DSEVLEAENPASAN
-306 ADDAGIVTYADD
+306 ADDAGIVTYADG
-318 PAGTTADADA
+318 PTGTTTDG
-328 HLHLDQPDAPP
+328 HLHLDST
-339 DAEAHLD
+339 E
-346 PTAVGPAGTG
+346 VGPAGTD

-368 IIGAARSAAE
+368 VFGAAKSVAE
-378 TTESADAELPKPRAY
+378 TTESEDAEPPKPRAY

-426 VALSLHCTPPKDT
+426 VALSLHCTPPKET
-439 GASDWSAIY
+439 AASDWSAIY
-448 AAPDGSEDSGDAMRF
+448 AAPDGSEDGDAMRF
-463 GSGTDYTLSWWFA
+463 SSGTDYTLSWWFA

-503 AGLQLAATVYWE
+503 VGLQLAATVYWE
-515 DDGATAGSATSGT
+515 DEDTDAVNTSAGT

-576 EDGYRLSNPG
+576 EDGYRLSNPSV
-586 ANRIGF
+586 NRIGF

>member
-1 MAGKTE
+1 MAWKTE
-7 KKAGLPLAVALV
+7 KKAGLPMAVVLV
-19 ALLLFVSVVGIVAY
+19 ALLLFVSVVGIAVY
-33 VKKAGSDVPGEAET
+33 VKKARSGEPGENET
-47 TSIAADSRA
+47 TSVAADSRA
-56 DDGDAAA
+56 DDGDAAG
-63 EESAPDD
+63 ESAPDD
-70 TASEDEE
+70 AASEDEE

-87 RLDDVPNAYQAYLE
+87 SLDDVPNAYQAYLE

-109 YGTPATIE
+109 YGTPATIQ

-143 FDRDGLDE
+143 FNRDGLDE

-204 EYLITHDGIRGHR
+204 EYLITHDGIRSHR

-252 QAWISDEQTRYPM
+252 QAWIADEQTRYPM

-279 ETRAELEAGAALAA
+279 ATRAELATGAALTD
-293 PDVLEAEDPALAN
+293 PDILEAEDPASAN

-318 PAGTTADADA
+318 PAGTTADA
-328 HLHLDQPDAPP
+328 HLQLDQPDATP

-346 PTAVGPAGTG
+346 PTAVGPAGTS

-368 IIGAARSAAE
+368 IIGAARSATE
-378 TTESADAELPKPRAY
+378 TTESADAEPPKPRNS

-426 VALSLHCTPPKDT
+426 IALSLHCTPPKET

-448 AAPDGSEDSGDAMRF
+448 AAPDGSGDSGDAMRF

-482 TFDSMRAPVVTGAKL
+482 TFDSMRAQLVTGAKL
-497 LKLETD
+497 MKLETD

-592 SSVHY
+592 SCVHY
-597 TKADDGSLNESCAY
+597 TKADDGSLSESCAY

>member
-7 KKAGLPLAVALV
+7 KKAGLPMAVVLV
-19 ALLLFVSVVGIVAY
+19 ALLLFVSVVGIAVY
-33 VKKAGSDVPGEAET
+33 VKKARSGGPGEPET
-47 TSIAADSRA
+47 TSSAADSRA
-56 DDGDAAA
+56 ADGDAAA

-70 TASEDEE
+70 AASEDEE
-77 DDEATALIDD
+77 DDETTALIDES
-87 RLDDVPNAYQAYLE
+87 LDDVPNAYQAYLE
-101 LVDELEAS
+101 LADELEAS

-151 LVAGYREPTDGS
+151 LLTGYREPTDGS

-229 RIEIGDNQIDGKPV
+229 RIEIGDNQINGEPV

-279 ETRAELEAGAALAA
+279 ATRAELEAGAALTD
-293 PDVLEAEDPALAN
+293 PDILEAEDPESAN

-318 PAGTTADADA
+318 PAGTT
-328 HLHLDQPDAPP
+328 PDT
-339 DAEAHLD
+339 ETHLD
-346 PTAVGPAGTG
+346 P
-356 ESASEHATTAGD
+356 TTAGD
-368 IIGAARSAAE
+368 IIGAVRSAAE
-378 TTESADAELPKPRAY
+378 TTESADAEPPKPRNS

-426 VALSLHCTPPKDT
+426 IALSLHCTPPKET
-439 GASDWSAIY
+439 GASDWSAVY
-448 AAPDGSEDSGDAMRF
+448 AAPDGNGDSGDVMRF
-463 GSGTDYTLSWWFA
+463 GSGTDYTLNWWFA

-482 TFDSMRAPVVTGAKL
+482 TFDSMRAPVATGAKL
-497 LKLETD
+497 MKLETD

-556 TDSTSLIYRFDDS
+556 ADSTSLIYRFDDS

-586 ANRIGF
+586 VNRIGF

-597 TKADDGSLNESCAY
+597 TKGDDGSLNESCAY

>member
-7 KKAGLPLAVALV
+7 KKAGLPMAVALV
-19 ALLLFVSVVGIVAY
+19 ALLLFVSVVGIAVY
-33 VKKAGSDVPGEAET
+33 VKKAGSGEPGENET

-56 DDGDAAA
+56 ADGDAAA

-70 TASEDEE
+70 AASEDEE
-77 DDEATALIDD
+77 DDETTALIDES
-87 RLDDVPNAYQAYLE
+87 LDDVPNAYQAYLE

-229 RIEIGDNQIDGKPV
+229 RIEIGDNQINGQPV

-252 QAWISDEQTRYPM
+252 QAWIADEQTRYPM

-279 ETRAELEAGAALAA
+279 ATRAELETGAALTD
-293 PDVLEAEDPALAN
+293 PDILEDEDPASAN

-318 PAGTTADADA
+318 PA
-328 HLHLDQPDAPP
+328 
-339 DAEAHLD
+339 
-346 PTAVGPAGTG
+346 
-356 ESASEHATTAGD
+356 
-368 IIGAARSAAE
+368 E
-378 TTESADAELPKPRAY
+378 TTESADPEPPKPHNS

-426 VALSLHCTPPKDT
+426 IALSLHCTPPKET
-439 GASDWSAIY
+439 AVSDWSAIY
-448 AAPDGSEDSGDAMRF
+448 AAPDGSEDSDDTMRF

-482 TFDSMRAPVVTGAKL
+482 TFDSMRAPVATGAKL
-497 LKLETD
+497 MKLETD

-586 ANRIGF
+586 ENRIGF

-597 TKADDGSLNESCAY
+597 TKGDDGSLNESCAY

>member
-1 MAGKTE
+1 MARKTE
-7 KKAGLPLAVALV
+7 KKAGLPMAVTLV
-19 ALLLFVSVVGIVAY
+19 ALLLFVSVVGTVLY
-33 VKKAGSDVPGEAET
+33 MKRAGSGGAGEPET
-47 TSIAADSRA
+47 TSSAADSSA
-56 DDGDAAA
+56 ADAAA
-63 EESAPDD
+63 GEPVPD
-70 TASEDEE
+70 AAAAGDEE
-77 DDEATALIDD
+77 DEGESTALIDET
-87 RLDDVPNAYQAYLE
+87 LDDVPHAYQAYRE
-101 LVDELEAS
+101 AVDELEAS
-109 YGTPATIE
+109 FGTPATIE
-117 SAQGYLDLDA
+117 SVQGYLDLDA

-135 LCLLELID
+135 LCLLKLID

-185 GVGQPVIY
+185 GIGQPVIY

-217 IYGFDATGRFVK
+217 IYGFDATGHFMK
-229 RIEIGDNQIDGKPV
+229 RIEIGAHQINGEPV
-243 YSTAVAKAM
+243 YDNSVVKAM
-252 QAWISDEQTRYPM
+252 RAWIADEQTRYPM
-265 TMLQDADAALQAIE
+265 TMLQDADVALQAIE
-279 ETRAELEAGAALAA
+279 ATRAELEAGAALTA
-293 PDVLEAEDPALAN
+293 PDVLEAEDPESAN
-306 ADDAGIVTYADD
+306 ADDAGIVSYADD
-318 PAGTTADADA
+318 NN
-328 HLHLDQPDAPP
+328 
-339 DAEAHLD
+339 
-346 PTAVGPAGTG
+346 
-356 ESASEHATTAGD
+356 
-368 IIGAARSAAE
+368 
-378 TTESADAELPKPRAY
+378 

-406 DDSIADY
+406 DDRIADY

-439 GASDWSAIY
+439 TASGWSAIY
-448 AAPDGSEDSGDAMRF
+448 AAPDGSTDSGDAMRF

-503 AGLQLAATVYWE
+503 MGLQLAATVYWE
-515 DDGATAGSATSGT
+515 DEDTDAANTSAGA

-592 SSVHY
+592 SRVQY
-597 TKADDGSLNESCAY
+597 TKGDDGSLNESCAY

>member
-1 MAGKTE
+1 MARKTE
-7 KKAGLPLAVALV
+7 KKAGLPMAVTLV
-19 ALLLFVSVVGIVAY
+19 ALLLFVSAVGTVLY
-33 VKKAGSDVPGEAET
+33 VKKAGSGGPDEAET
-47 TSIAADSRA
+47 TSAAADSSAA
-56 DDGDAAA
+56 DVDAAA
-63 EESAPDD
+63 GEPAPD
-70 TASEDEE
+70 AAAAGDEE
-77 DDEATALIDD
+77 GEDTALIDET
-87 RLDDVPNAYQAYLE
+87 LDDVPHAYQAYLE
-101 LVDELEAS
+101 AVDELEAS
-109 YGTPATIE
+109 FGTPAAIE

-217 IYGFDATGRFVK
+217 IYGFDATGHFMK
-229 RIEIGDNQIDGKPV
+229 RIVMGAHEFYGEPV
-243 YSTAVAKAM
+243 YDNSVVKAM
-252 QAWISDEQTRYPM
+252 RAWIADEQTRYPM
-265 TMLQDADAALQAIE
+265 TMLQDAQAALQAIE
-279 ETRAELEAGAALAA
+279 ATRAELEAGAALT
-293 PDVLEAEDPALAN
+293 DSEVLEAEDPASAN
-306 ADDAGIVTYADD
+306 ADDAGIVSYADG
-318 PAGTTADADA
+318 PTGTTTDG
-328 HLHLDQPDAPP
+328 HLHLDQSDAAPDT
-339 DAEAHLD
+339 EAHLD
-346 PTAVGPAGTG
+346 PTEVGPAGTD

-368 IIGAARSAAE
+368 IIGAAKSTAE
-378 TTESADAELPKPRAY
+378 TTESEDAEPPKPRNC

-426 VALSLHCTPPKDT
+426 VALSLHCTPPKET
-439 GASDWSAIY
+439 AASDWSAIY
-448 AAPDGSEDSGDAMRF
+448 AAPDGSEDGDAMRF
-463 GSGTDYTLSWWFA
+463 SSGTDYTLSWWFA

-503 AGLQLAATVYWE
+503 VGLQLAATVYWE
-515 DDGATAGSATSGT
+515 DEDTDAVNTSAGT

-556 TDSTSLIYRFDDS
+556 TDSTSHIYSFDDS
-569 GATELFR
+569 CARELFR
-576 EDGYRLSNPG
+576 SDP
-586 ANRIGF
+586 
-592 SSVHY
+592 
-597 TKADDGSLNESCAY
+597 
-611 GTLRYNTADDSYQ
+611 
-624 EYAF
+624 

>member
-1 MAGKTE
+1 MARKTE
-7 KKAGLPLAVALV
+7 KKAGLPMAVTLV
-19 ALLLFVSVVGIVAY
+19 ALLLFVSVVGTVLY
-33 VKKAGSDVPGEAET
+33 VKKAGSGGPDEAET
-47 TSIAADSRA
+47 TSAASDSSAADV
-56 DDGDAAA
+56 
-63 EESAPDD
+63 D
-70 TASEDEE
+70 TGAGDEE
-77 DDEATALIDD
+77 GEGEDTALIDET
-87 RLDDVPNAYQAYLE
+87 LDDVPHAYQAYLE
-101 LVDELEAS
+101 AVDELEAS
-109 YGTPATIE
+109 FGTPAAIE

-135 LCLLELID
+135 LCLLQLID
-143 FDRDGLDE
+143 FNRDGLDE

-217 IYGFDATGRFVK
+217 IYGFDATGHFVK
-229 RIEIGDNQIDGKPV
+229 RIEIGDNQINGEPV

-252 QAWISDEQTRYPM
+252 QAWIADEQTRYPM
-265 TMLQDADAALQAIE
+265 TMLQDAHAALQAIE
-279 ETRAELEAGAALAA
+279 ATRAELEAGAALTA
-293 PDVLEAEDPALAN
+293 PDVLEAEDPSVAN
-306 ADDAGIVTYADD
+306 ADDAGIVNHADG
-318 PAGTTADADA
+318 PTGTTTDG
-328 HLHLDQPDAPP
+328 HLHFDQPDAAP
-339 DAEAHLD
+339 DTEAHLD
-346 PTAVGPAGTG
+346 STEVGPAGTD

-368 IIGAARSAAE
+368 IIDAAKSTAE
-378 TTESADAELPKPRAY
+378 TTESEDAEPPKPRNC

-426 VALSLHCTPPKDT
+426 VALSLHCTPPKET
-439 GASDWSAIY
+439 AANDWSAIY
-448 AAPDGSEDSGDAMRF
+448 AAPDGSTDSGDAMRF

-515 DDGATAGSATSGT
+515 DAGTDAVNTSAGT
-528 SLFSGTHS
+528 SLFSGTRS

-592 SSVHY
+592 SSVQY
-597 TKADDGSLNESCAY
+597 TKGDDGRLNESCAY

>member
-19 ALLLFVSVVGIVAY
+19 ALLLFVSVVGIAVY
-33 VKKAGSDVPGEAET
+33 VKKARSGGPGETET
-47 TSIAADSRA
+47 TGIAADSRA
-56 DDGDAAA
+56 DDGDAAG
-63 EESAPDD
+63 ESAPDD
-70 TASEDEE
+70 AASEDEE

-101 LVDELEAS
+101 LVDELEGS
-109 YGTPATIE
+109 FGTPATIE

-151 LVAGYREPTDGS
+151 LVAGYREPADGS

-229 RIEIGDNQIDGKPV
+229 RIEIGDNQINGEPV

-252 QAWISDEQTRYPM
+252 QAWIADEQTRYPM

-279 ETRAELEAGAALAA
+279 ATRAELEAGAALAE
-293 PDVLEAEDPALAN
+293 PDVLEAEDPAAN

-318 PAGTTADADA
+318 PA
-328 HLHLDQPDAPP
+328 
-339 DAEAHLD
+339 
-346 PTAVGPAGTG
+346 
-356 ESASEHATTAGD
+356 
-368 IIGAARSAAE
+368 E
-378 TTESADAELPKPRAY
+378 TTESADPEPPKPHNS

-426 VALSLHCTPPKDT
+426 IALSLHCTPPKET
-439 GASDWSAIY
+439 AVSDWSAIY
-448 AAPDGSEDSGDAMRF
+448 AAPDGSEDSDDTMRF

-482 TFDSMRAPVVTGAKL
+482 TFDSMRAPVATGAKL
-497 LKLETD
+497 MKLETD

-556 TDSTSLIYRFDDS
+556 ADSTSLIYRFDDS

-586 ANRIGF
+586 ENRIGF

-597 TKADDGSLNESCAY
+597 TKGDDGSLNESCAY

>member
-1 MAGKTE
+1 MARKTE
-7 KKAGLPLAVALV
+7 KKAGLPMAVTLV
-19 ALLLFVSVVGIVAY
+19 ALLLFVSVVGIVVY
-33 VKKAGSDVPGEAET
+33 VKKAGSGEADEVET
-47 TSIAADSRA
+47 TSAAADSST
-56 DDGDAAA
+56 GDVDTAAGKP
-63 EESAPDD
+63 APDSAA
-70 TASEDEE
+70 TGDEE
-77 DDEATALIDD
+77 DEGEDTALIDET
-87 RLDDVPNAYQAYLE
+87 LDDVPHAYQAYLE
-101 LVDELEAS
+101 AVDELEAS
-109 YGTPATIE
+109 FGTPAAIE

-135 LCLLELID
+135 LCLLQLID

-217 IYGFDATGRFVK
+217 IYGFDATGHFMK
-229 RIEIGDNQIDGKPV
+229 RIEIGAHQINGEPV
-243 YSTAVAKAM
+243 YDNSVVKAM
-252 QAWISDEQTRYPM
+252 RAWIADEQTRYPM
-265 TMLQDADAALQAIE
+265 TMLQDAHAALQAIE
-279 ETRAELEAGAALAA
+279 ATRAELEDGVALTD
-293 PDVLEAEDPALAN
+293 PDVLEVEDPESAN
-306 ADDAGIVTYADD
+306 ADDAGIVSYADD
-318 PAGTTADADA
+318 NN
-328 HLHLDQPDAPP
+328 
-339 DAEAHLD
+339 
-346 PTAVGPAGTG
+346 
-356 ESASEHATTAGD
+356 
-368 IIGAARSAAE
+368 
-378 TTESADAELPKPRAY
+378 

-406 DDSIADY
+406 DDRIADY

-439 GASDWSAIY
+439 TASGWSAIY
-448 AAPDGSEDSGDAMRF
+448 AAPDGSTDSGDAMRF

-482 TFDSMRAPVVTGAKL
+482 TFDSMRAQVVTGAKL

-503 AGLQLAATVYWE
+503 VGLQLAATVYWE
-515 DDGATAGSATSGT
+515 DEDTDAVNTSAGT

-597 TKADDGSLNESCAY
+597 TKGDDGSLNESCAY

>member
-7 KKAGLPLAVALV
+7 KKAGLPMAVALV
-19 ALLLFVSVVGIVAY
+19 ALLLFVSVVGIVVY
-33 VKKAGSDVPGEAET
+33 VKKAGSGEPGENET
-47 TSIAADSRA
+47 TSIAANSHA
-56 DDGDAAA
+56 ADGDAAG
-63 EESAPDD
+63 ESAPDD
-70 TASEDEE
+70 AASEDEE

-87 RLDDVPNAYQAYLE
+87 SLDDVPNAYQAYLE

-204 EYLITHDGIRGHR
+204 EYLITHDGIRSHR

-252 QAWISDEQTRYPM
+252 QAWIADEQTRYPM

-279 ETRAELEAGAALAA
+279 ATRAELATGAALTD
-293 PDVLEAEDPALAN
+293 PDVLEAEDPSAAN

-318 PAGTTADADA
+318 PAGTTADA
-328 HLHLDQPDAPP
+328 HLHLDQPDATP

-346 PTAVGPAGTG
+346 PTAVGPAGTV

-378 TTESADAELPKPRAY
+378 TTESADAEPPKPHNS
-393 TAKQLLAQIHDVT
+393 TAKQLLGQIHDVT
-406 DDSIADY
+406 DDRIADY

-426 VALSLHCTPPKDT
+426 VALSLHCTPPKET

-448 AAPDGSEDSGDAMRF
+448 AAPDGSGDSGDAMRF

-482 TFDSMRAPVVTGAKL
+482 TFDSMRAQLVTGAKL
-497 LKLETD
+497 MKLETD

-556 TDSTSLIYRFDDS
+556 ADSTSLIYRFDDS

>member
-1 MAGKTE
+1 MARKTE
-7 KKAGLPLAVALV
+7 KKAGLPMAVTLV
-19 ALLLFVSVVGIVAY
+19 ALLLFVSAVGSIMY
-33 VKKAGSDVPGEAET
+33 MKKAGSGGPDEPET
-47 TSIAADSRA
+47 TSSEDSSAADV
-56 DDGDAAA
+56 DAAA
-63 EESAPDD
+63 GEPAPD
-70 TASEDEE
+70 AAAAGDEE
-77 DDEATALIDD
+77 GEGEDTALIDET
-87 RLDDVPNAYQAYLE
+87 LDDVPHAYQAYLE
-101 LVDELEAS
+101 AVDELEAS
-109 YGTPATIE
+109 FGTPAAIE
-117 SAQGYLDLDA
+117 SVQGYLDLDA

-135 LCLLELID
+135 LCLLKLID

-217 IYGFDATGRFVK
+217 IYGFDATGHFMK
-229 RIEIGDNQIDGKPV
+229 RIEIGAHQINGEPV
-243 YSTAVAKAM
+243 YDNSVVKAM
-252 QAWISDEQTRYPM
+252 RAWIADEQTRYPM
-265 TMLQDADAALQAIE
+265 TMLQDAHAALQAIE
-279 ETRAELEAGAALAA
+279 ATRAELEDGVALTD
-293 PDVLEAEDPALAN
+293 PDVLEVEDPESAN
-306 ADDAGIVTYADD
+306 ADDAGIVSYADD
-318 PAGTTADADA
+318 NN
-328 HLHLDQPDAPP
+328 
-339 DAEAHLD
+339 
-346 PTAVGPAGTG
+346 
-356 ESASEHATTAGD
+356 
-368 IIGAARSAAE
+368 
-378 TTESADAELPKPRAY
+378 

-406 DDSIADY
+406 DDRIADY

-439 GASDWSAIY
+439 TASGWSAIY
-448 AAPDGSEDSGDAMRF
+448 AAPDGSTDSGDAMRF

-503 AGLQLAATVYWE
+503 MGLQLAATVYWE
-515 DDGATAGSATSGT
+515 DEDTDAANTSAGA

-592 SSVHY
+592 SRVQY
-597 TKADDGSLNESCAY
+597 TKGDDGSLNESCAY

>member
-7 KKAGLPLAVALV
+7 KKAGLPMAVALV
-19 ALLLFVSVVGIVAY
+19 ALLLFVSVVGIAVY
-33 VKKAGSDVPGEAET
+33 VMKARSGGAGESET

-56 DDGDAAA
+56 ADEDAAA
-63 EESAPDD
+63 GESVPDD
-70 TASEDEE
+70 AASEDEE
-77 DDEATALIDD
+77 GDETTALIDES
-87 RLDDVPNAYQAYLE
+87 LDDVPNAYQAYLE

-109 YGTPATIE
+109 FGTPATIE

-151 LVAGYREPTDGS
+151 LVAGYREPADGS

-217 IYGFDATGRFVK
+217 IYGFDATGCFVK
-229 RIEIGDNQIDGKPV
+229 RIEIGDNQINGQPV

-252 QAWISDEQTRYPM
+252 QAWIADEQTRYPM
-265 TMLQDADAALQAIE
+265 TMLQDADAALQAIK
-279 ETRAELEAGAALAA
+279 ETRAELETGAALTD
-293 PDVLEAEDPALAN
+293 PDILEAEDPSSAN

-318 PAGTTADADA
+318 PAGTTTDG
-328 HLHLDQPDAPP
+328 HLHLDQPDAAP
-339 DAEAHLD
+339 DTEAHLD
-346 PTAVGPAGTG
+346 STGVGPAGTD

-368 IIGAARSAAE
+368 IIDAAKSTAE
-378 TTESADAELPKPRAY
+378 TTESEDAEPPKPRNY

-406 DDSIADY
+406 DDRIADY

-439 GASDWSAIY
+439 TASGWSAIY
-448 AAPDGSEDSGDAMRF
+448 VAPDGSSDSGDAMRF

-515 DDGATAGSATSGT
+515 DAGTDAVNTSAGT
-528 SLFSGTHS
+528 SLFSGTRS

-592 SSVHY
+592 SRVQY
-597 TKADDGSLNESCAY
+597 TKGDDGSLNESCAY

>member
-19 ALLLFVSVVGIVAY
+19 ALLLFVSVVGIAVY
-33 VKKAGSDVPGEAET
+33 VKKARSGGPGEPET
-47 TSIAADSRA
+47 TSIAAGSSA
-56 DDGDAAA
+56 ADGDAAG
-63 EESAPDD
+63 ESEPDD
-70 TASEDEE
+70 AASEDEE
-77 DDEATALIDD
+77 GDEATALIDD
-87 RLDDVPNAYQAYLE
+87 SLDDVPNAYQAYLE

-109 YGTPATIE
+109 YGQPATLA

-127 SHFADLSG
+127 SHFANLSG

-143 FDRDGLDE
+143 FNRDGLDE

-163 YHFRVYGYAQGQ
+163 YHFRVYGYAQAK

-279 ETRAELEAGAALAA
+279 ATRAELETGAALTA
-293 PDVLEAEDPALAN
+293 PDILEAEDPESAN

-318 PAGTTADADA
+318 N
-328 HLHLDQPDAPP
+328 
-339 DAEAHLD
+339 
-346 PTAVGPAGTG
+346 
-356 ESASEHATTAGD
+356 
-368 IIGAARSAAE
+368 
-378 TTESADAELPKPRAY
+378 Y

-406 DDSIADY
+406 DDDIADY

-426 VALSLHCTPPKDT
+426 VALSLHCTPLKET
-439 GASDWSAIY
+439 AARDWSALY
-448 AAPDGSEDSGDAMRF
+448 AAPDGSEDSGDTMRF

-482 TFDSMRAPVVTGAKL
+482 IFDSMRAPVATGAKL
-497 LKLETD
+497 MKLETD

-556 TDSTSLIYRFDDS
+556 ADSTSLIYRFDDS

-586 ANRIGF
+586 VNRIGF

>member
-1 MAGKTE
+1 MARKTE
-7 KKAGLPLAVALV
+7 KKAGLPMAVTLV
-19 ALLLFVSVVGIVAY
+19 ALLLFVSAVGSIMY
-33 VKKAGSDVPGEAET
+33 MKKAGSGGPDEPET
-47 TSIAADSRA
+47 TSSEDSSAADV
-56 DDGDAAA
+56 DAAA
-63 EESAPDD
+63 GEPAPD
-70 TASEDEE
+70 AAAAGDEE
-77 DDEATALIDD
+77 DEGEDTALIDET
-87 RLDDVPNAYQAYLE
+87 LDDVPHAYQAYLE
-101 LVDELEAS
+101 AVDELEAS
-109 YGTPATIE
+109 FGTPAAIE

-135 LCLLELID
+135 LCLLQLID
-143 FDRDGLDE
+143 FNRDGLDE

-217 IYGFDATGRFVK
+217 IYGFDATGHFMK
-229 RIEIGDNQIDGKPV
+229 RIEIGAHQINGEPV
-243 YSTAVAKAM
+243 YDNSVVKAM
-252 QAWISDEQTRYPM
+252 RAWIADEQTRYPM
-265 TMLQDADAALQAIE
+265 TMLQDADVALQAIE
-279 ETRAELEAGAALAA
+279 ATRAELEAGT
-293 PDVLEAEDPALAN
+293 D
-306 ADDAGIVTYADD
+306 
-318 PAGTTADADA
+318 
-328 HLHLDQPDAPP
+328 
-339 DAEAHLD
+339 
-346 PTAVGPAGTG
+346 

-368 IIGAARSAAE
+368 AIGAAKSTAE
-378 TTESADAELPKPRAY
+378 TTESEDAEPPKPRNC

-406 DDSIADY
+406 DDRIADY

-439 GASDWSAIY
+439 TASGWSAIY
-448 AAPDGSEDSGDAMRF
+448 AAPDGSTDSGDAMRF

-482 TFDSMRAPVVTGAKL
+482 TFDSMRALVVTGAKL

-503 AGLQLAATVYWE
+503 VGLQLAATVYWE
-515 DDGATAGSATSGT
+515 DEDTDAVNTSAGA

-597 TKADDGSLNESCAY
+597 TKGDDGRMNESCAY

>member
-19 ALLLFVSVVGIVAY
+19 ALLLFVSVVGVVVY
-33 VKKAGSDVPGEAET
+33 VKKAGSGGPGESET
-47 TSIAADSRA
+47 TSSAADSRA
-56 DDGDAAA
+56 ADGDAAA
-63 EESAPDD
+63 GESAPDD
-70 TASEDEE
+70 AASEDEE
-77 DDEATALIDD
+77 DDETTALIDET
-87 RLDDVPNAYQAYLE
+87 LDDVPNAYQAYLE
-101 LVDELEAS
+101 VVDELEAS
-109 YGTPATIE
+109 FGTPATIE

-135 LCLLELID
+135 LCLLKLID

-204 EYLITHDGIRGHR
+204 EYLITHDGTRGHR

-229 RIEIGDNQIDGKPV
+229 RIEIGDNQINGEPV

-252 QAWISDEQTRYPM
+252 QAWIADEQTRYPM
-265 TMLQDADAALQAIE
+265 TMLQDADAALQAIK
-279 ETRAELEAGAALAA
+279 ETRAELEAGAALTD
-293 PDVLEAEDPALAN
+293 PDVLEAEDPASAN

-318 PAGTTADADA
+318 N
-328 HLHLDQPDAPP
+328 
-339 DAEAHLD
+339 
-346 PTAVGPAGTG
+346 
-356 ESASEHATTAGD
+356 
-368 IIGAARSAAE
+368 
-378 TTESADAELPKPRAY
+378 Y

-426 VALSLHCTPPKDT
+426 VALSLHCTPPKET
-439 GASDWSAIY
+439 AASDWSAIY
-448 AAPDGSEDSGDAMRF
+448 AAPDGSEDSGDTMRF

-482 TFDSMRAPVVTGAKL
+482 TFDSMRAPVATGAKL
-497 LKLETD
+497 MKLETD

-556 TDSTSLIYRFDDS
+556 ADSTSLIYRFDDS

-576 EDGYRLSNPG
+576 GDGYRLSNPG

-597 TKADDGSLNESCAY
+597 TKGDDGSLNESCAY

>member
-7 KKAGLPLAVALV
+7 KKAGLPMAVALV
-19 ALLLFVSVVGIVAY
+19 ALLLFVSVVVVY
-33 VKKAGSDVPGEAET
+33 VKKAGSGGSGESET

-56 DDGDAAA
+56 ADGDAAA
-63 EESAPDD
+63 GESAPDD
-70 TASEDEE
+70 RASEDEE
-77 DDEATALIDD
+77 DDETTALIDES
-87 RLDDVPNAYQAYLE
+87 LDDVPNAYQAYLE

-109 YGTPATIE
+109 FGTSATIE

-163 YHFRVYGYAQGQ
+163 YHFRVYGYAQGR

-217 IYGFDATGRFVK
+217 IYGFDAMGRFVK
-229 RIEIGDNQIDGKPV
+229 RIEIGDNQINGEPV

-279 ETRAELEAGAALAA
+279 ETRAELETGAALTD
-293 PDVLEAEDPALAN
+293 PDVLEAEDPASSN
-306 ADDAGIVTYADD
+306 ADNAGIVTYADD

-328 HLHLDQPDAPP
+328 HLQLDQPDATP
-339 DAEAHLD
+339 DTEANLD

-368 IIGAARSAAE
+368 IIGAARSETE
-378 TTESADAELPKPRAY
+378 TTESADAEPPKPRNS

-426 VALSLHCTPPKDT
+426 IALSLHCTPPKDT

-448 AAPDGSEDSGDAMRF
+448 AAPDGSENSGDAMRF
-463 GSGTDYTLSWWFA
+463 GSGTGYTLSWWFA

-515 DDGATAGSATSGT
+515 DAGTDAVNTSAGT

-592 SSVHY
+592 SRVQY
-597 TKADDGSLNESCAY
+597 TKGDDGSLNESCAY